1 MTGKVQVIEKNTG
14 EKIEWR
20 QKGTRL
26 YFGDDDLVIRCDTRQ
41 REYPTH
47 VDICIDE
54 DGNLV
59 TGVSGNCSY
68 AAQIDI
74 PGYSYMDTEPEE
86 TAAAEEGGMPQGGQA
101 ESREILPLDMGD
113 VVLTLYSVEEL
124 RHMSALN

>member
-1 MTGKVQVIEKNTG
+1 MAGKVQVIEKNTG

-59 TGVSGNCSY
+59 TGVSGNCTY

-74 PGYSYMDTEPEE
+74 PGYSYTKPEE
-86 TAAAEEGGMPQGGQA
+86 TAAAEESEGGTPQGGQT

-124 RHMSALN
+124 RHMSVLN

>member
-1 MTGKVQVIEKNTG
+1 MAGKVQVIEKNTG

-59 TGVSGNCSY
+59 TGVSGNCTY

-74 PGYSYMDTEPEE
+74 PGYSYTELEE
-86 TAAAEEGGMPQGGQA
+86 TAAAEDGEGGTPQGGQT

-124 RHMSALN
+124 RHMSVLN